1 MDRQYVILVVNPG
14 ATSTKV
20 SVYDDLRERV
30 SRTIRHSADELKPYA
45 CVADQFGVRRDL
57 VLEALREEGVE
68 FASLSAVIGRGGLVK
83 PIESGVYE
91 VNDAL
96 RRDLGH
102 APQGEHASNLGGL
115 IAADIASRIPGA
127 RAFIADPVVVDE
139 LDDVARVAGHPLFRR
154 VSIFHALNQKATGRR
169 YARENGRA
177 YEDMNLIV
185 AHMGGGI
192 SVGAHRRGRVVD
204 VNNALD
210 GDGALSP
217 DRSGS
222 LPAGQLADL
231 CFGGKFSAE
240 EVRRMICG
248 RGGLSA
254 WVGSNSVREIVERM
268 KAGDDDC
275 RRVIE
280 AMAYQVAKQI
290 GAMAAVLEGRVD
302 AVLLTGGIAYSE
314 TVCDLIRRR
323 TAFVAPV
330 VVMPGED
337 EMGALAENALRVL
350 RGEERPKI
358 YE

>member
-45 CVADQFGVRRDL
+45 SVADQFGFRRDL

-139 LDDVARVAGHPLFRR
+139 LDDVARGIRGYESDRR
-154 VSIFHALNQKATGRR
+154 AHGRR
-169 YARENGRA
+169 YIGRRSSPGAGRRREQCAGR
-177 YEDMNLIV
+177 
-185 AHMGGGI
+185 
-192 SVGAHRRGRVVD
+192 
-204 VNNALD
+204 
-210 GDGALSP
+210 
-217 DRSGS
+217 
-222 LPAGQLADL
+222 
-231 CFGGKFSAE
+231 
-240 EVRRMICG
+240 
-248 RGGLSA
+248 
-254 WVGSNSVREIVERM
+254 
-268 KAGDDDC
+268 
-275 RRVIE
+275 
-280 AMAYQVAKQI
+280 
-290 GAMAAVLEGRVD
+290 
-302 AVLLTGGIAYSE
+302 
-314 TVCDLIRRR
+314 RRR
-323 TAFVAPV
+323 TLSGSFRIASRRTVGRSLLRREIFGRRGAPNDMRSGRIV
-330 VVMPGED
+330 CVGRFEQRARDRRAP
-337 EMGALAENALRVL
+337 AQ
-350 RGEERPKI
+350 
-358 YE
+358 

>member
-1 MDRQYVILVVNPG
+1 
-14 ATSTKV
+14 
-20 SVYDDLRERV
+20 
-30 SRTIRHSADELKPYA
+30 
-45 CVADQFGVRRDL
+45 
-57 VLEALREEGVE
+57 
-68 FASLSAVIGRGGLVK
+68 
-83 PIESGVYE
+83 
-91 VNDAL
+91 
-96 RRDLGH
+96 
-102 APQGEHASNLGGL
+102 
-115 IAADIASRIPGA
+115 
-127 RAFIADPVVVDE
+127 
-139 LDDVARVAGHPLFRR
+139 
-154 VSIFHALNQKATGRR
+154 
-169 YARENGRA
+169 
-177 YEDMNLIV
+177 MNLIV

>member
-45 CVADQFGVRRDL
+45 SVADQFGFRRDL

-83 PIESGVYE
+83 PLESGVYE

-231 CFGGKFSAE
+231 CFGGRFSAE

-330 VVMPGED
+330 VMPGED

>member
-1 MDRQYVILVVNPG
+1 
-14 ATSTKV
+14 
-20 SVYDDLRERV
+20 
-30 SRTIRHSADELKPYA
+30 
-45 CVADQFGVRRDL
+45 
-57 VLEALREEGVE
+57 
-68 FASLSAVIGRGGLVK
+68 
-83 PIESGVYE
+83 
-91 VNDAL
+91 
-96 RRDLGH
+96 
-102 APQGEHASNLGGL
+102 
-115 IAADIASRIPGA
+115 
-127 RAFIADPVVVDE
+127 
-139 LDDVARVAGHPLFRR
+139 
-154 VSIFHALNQKATGRR
+154 
-169 YARENGRA
+169 
-177 YEDMNLIV
+177 
-185 AHMGGGI
+185 
-192 SVGAHRRGRVVD
+192 
-204 VNNALD
+204 
-210 GDGALSP
+210 
-217 DRSGS
+217 
-222 LPAGQLADL
+222 
-231 CFGGKFSAE
+231 
-240 EVRRMICG
+240 MICG
-248 RGGLSA
+248 RVGLSA

>member
-45 CVADQFGVRRDL
+45 SVADQFGFRRDL

-177 YEDMNLIV
+177 YEEYPFPVRD
-185 AHMGGGI
+185 
-192 SVGAHRRGRVVD
+192 SQ
-204 VNNALD
+204 
-210 GDGALSP
+210 
-217 DRSGS
+217 SGY
-222 LPAGQLADL
+222 
-231 CFGGKFSAE
+231 
-240 EVRRMICG
+240 M
-248 RGGLSA
+248 
-254 WVGSNSVREIVERM
+254 
-268 KAGDDDC
+268 
-275 RRVIE
+275 
-280 AMAYQVAKQI
+280 
-290 GAMAAVLEGRVD
+290 
-302 AVLLTGGIAYSE
+302 VLLEQSIPASNTSSSS
-314 TVCDLIRRR
+314 
-323 TAFVAPV
+323 P
-330 VVMPGED
+330 PG
-337 EMGALAENALRVL
+337 
-350 RGEERPKI
+350 P
-358 YE
+358 